1 MIKIFVENKLNQPL
15 EHEYNL
21 YANKDSA
28 YLEYANSESPYH
40 DTIASLEDNEDHL
53 VLKIDKKAFNIQYHE
68 AEQILILLLQN
79 YNTKMNFVETKITK
93 SI

>member
-21 YANKDSA
+21 YADEHNS
-28 YLEYANSESPYH
+28 YLEYANSESAY
-40 DTIASLEDNEDHL
+40 DDILAALEDNGDYL
-53 VLKIDKKAFNIQYHE
+53 VLNIDNKIFNIQYHE

-79 YNTKMNFVETKITK
+79 YTTKINFVETKITK

>member
-21 YANKDSA
+21 YADEHNS
-28 YLEYANSESPYH
+28 YLEYASSESPYD
-40 DTIASLEDNEDHL
+40 DTIASLEDNGDIL
-53 VLKIDKKAFNIQYHE
+53 KLKIDGKVFIINYHE
-68 AEQILILLLQN
+68 AEQILVLLLQN
-79 YNTKMNFVETKITK
+79 YTTKMNFVETKITK